1 MPLLY
6 KNLCIA
12 NWHFEW
18 HDFFS
23 SSYMPFKIDR
33 LIRNKIFVNNFF
45 FDTHFDPYVKW
56 APFTSLFVLD
66 AAGFKMKHSFIKHIL
81 LAGVC
86 EGIQA
91 AITQSFKRNY
101 KELRPQPSLS
111 MQSFPSGHAATSFAG
126 AELLRYELNDA
137 SAVLRYSGY
146 GVAVAACVLRLC
158 KNKHWLSDVA
168 AGAVVGI
175 ISTRIAIE
183 ITGSNKANVSSKP
196 PFKKKI
202 NTVAM

>member
-1 MPLLY
+1 M
-6 KNLCIA
+6 
-12 NWHFEW
+12 HFEW

-33 LIRNKIFVNNFF
+33 LIRNKIFVNNLFF
-45 FDTHFDPYVKW
+45 NTHLDPYLKW
-56 APFTSLFVLD
+56 AAFVSLFVLD
-66 AAGFKMKHSFIKHIL
+66 AAGVKMKHSFVKHIL

-101 KELRPQPSLS
+101 IELRPQPSLS

-137 SAVLRYSGY
+137 STVLSYSGY
-146 GVAVAACVLRLC
+146 GLAVAACILRLC

-168 AGAVVGI
+168 AGAVIGI
-175 ISTRIAIE
+175 ISARIAIK
-183 ITGSNKANVSSKP
+183 ITEKNKDNVSPKLP
-196 PFKKKI
+196 LKQ
-202 NTVAM
+202 